1 MSQKP
6 TAIIIGAGVGGMATA
21 IRLALKGFAVT
32 VFEKNNA
39 AGGKIS
45 SFNLNGFGFDE
56 GPSLFTQPENIE
68 ELFTLAGVDI
78 KDFFTYKSL
87 PIACRYFFENG
98 TIVNAYTDTDAF
110 AEELRVKLHE
120 DGHKVFAYLK
130 ESEKTYNDIASIFL
144 NYSLHRKSVLNAPL
158 KKALKTVKAGH
169 LFSTLHQFNKAHF
182 TQPETVQI
190 FDRFATYNGSDP
202 YQAPGML
209 SLIPHLE
216 QNLGTYYPTGG
227 MISIANALY
236 KLARKLGVDFVFN
249 SPVDE
254 ILHSHKKVSGV
265 VVNKQ
270 VINADVVVSNMDVYF
285 TYKYLLGNKLKAKK
299 ILKQERSS
307 SALIFYWGIKK
318 QFPALQLH
326 NIFFSKDYKAEF
338 SHIFKTGTI
347 DHDPTIYINITS
359 KMEASH
365 APGGK
370 ENWFVMVN
378 VPANTGQDWNVWRT
392 QCKKAVIAKLNRIL
406 KEDIEPLIEE
416 EQVMDPVNIEEK
428 TSSYMGSL
436 YGTSSNGKMAAFLRH
451 PNFHSSIKGLYFV
464 GGSVHPGGGIPLCLH
479 SAKLVSKLI
488 SDDKL
493 NPSL

>member
-6 TAIIIGAGVGGMATA
+6 TAVIIGAGVGGMATA
-21 IRLALKGFAVT
+21 IRLAVKGYAVS
-32 VFEKNNA
+32 VFERNNY
-39 AGGKIS
+39 AGGKIAA
-45 SFNLNGFGFDE
+45 FKLNGFSFDE
-56 GPSLFTQPENIE
+56 GPSLFTQPANIE
-68 ELFTLAGVDI
+68 ELFTLAEVDI
-78 KDFFTYKSL
+78 KDFFSYHSL
-87 PIACRYFFENG
+87 AIACRYFFENG
-98 TIVNAYTDTDAF
+98 TIVNAYTDADAF

-120 DGHKVFAYLK
+120 DGQKVFAYLK
-130 ESEKTYNDIASIFL
+130 QSEKTYNNIGSIFL
-144 NYSLHRKSVLNAPL
+144 NYSLHKGSILKAPL
-158 KKALKTVKAGH
+158 KKALTTVKAGH
-169 LFSTLHQFNKAHF
+169 LFKTLHQFNQQHF
-182 TQPETVQI
+182 TQPETIQI

-216 QNLGTYYPTGG
+216 QNLGTFYPEGG

-236 KLARKLGVDFVFN
+236 KLARTLGVNFAFN
-249 SPVDE
+249 SPVDK
-254 ILHSHKKVSGV
+254 ILHSNKKVSGV
-265 VVNKQ
+265 LVNSQVVA
-270 VINADVVVSNMDVYF
+270 ADVVVSNMDVYF
-285 TYKYLLGNKLKAKK
+285 TYKYLLGNESKAQK

-326 NIFFSKDYKAEF
+326 NIFFSKNYRAEF
-338 SHIFKTGTI
+338 SHIFKTGTLY
-347 DHDPTIYINITS
+347 HDPTIYINITS

-365 APGGK
+365 APAEK

-378 VPANTGQDWNVWRT
+378 VPANTGQDWNMLKA
-392 QCKKAVIAKLNRIL
+392 QCKKAIIAKLSRIL

-416 EQVMDPVNIEEK
+416 EQVMDPVDIEEK

-451 PNFHSSIKGLYFV
+451 PNFHASIKGLYFV

-488 SDDKL
+488 SDDQL